1 MADICLL
8 DTSILLNIL
17 DVPNRNN
24 DKETVRADFQTYIQ
38 LNCRFI
44 IPFVV
49 AVEVGNHIS
58 QNGDG
63 ITRRQTANR
72 FVDMM
77 QRTFSGELPFEIS
90 DFDLKI
96 EWHKWIGEFVDKAG
110 QNKTA
115 AKPNEGMSLT
125 DLSIIKEYE
134 SLQAKNKANRNKHV
148 KVFIWS
154 LDSDLIDY
162 GHSH

>member
-17 DVPNRNN
+17 NVPNRNN
-24 DKETVRADFQTYIQ
+24 DKEKVIADFQIYIQ
-38 LNCRFI
+38 SNCRFI

-63 ITRRQTANR
+63 VIRRQTARR

-77 QRTFSGELPFEIS
+77 QKTFAGDLPFEIS
-90 DFDLKI
+90 DFDLKN
-96 EWHKWIGEFVDKAG
+96 EWQNWISEFVDKAG
-110 QNKTA
+110 QNKTT

-134 SLQAKNKANRNKHV
+134 SLQAKNRANRNKHV
-148 KVFIWS
+148 NVFIWS
-154 LDSDLIDY
+154 LDSDLEAY
-162 GHSH
+162 GHSY

>member
-1 MADICLL
+1 MTDICIL
-8 DTSILLNIL
+8 DTTILLNIL

-24 DKETVRADFQTYIQ
+24 EKNSVMADFKTYIES
-38 LNCRFI
+38 NCRFI

-63 ITRRQTANR
+63 TMRRQAARR

-77 QRTFSGELPFEIS
+77 QKTFNGNLPFEIS
-90 DFDLKI
+90 DFELKL
-96 EWHKWIGEFVDKAG
+96 EWQKWISEFIDKAG

-125 DLSIIKEYE
+125 DLSIIKEYD
-134 SLQAKNKANRNKHV
+134 SLQAKNRANRNKHV

-154 LDSDLIDY
+154 LDSDLIAY
-162 GHSH
+162 GRSY

>member
-24 DKETVRADFQTYIQ
+24 DKEMVLTDFQTYIQ
-38 LNCRFI
+38 SNCRFI

-63 ITRRQTANR
+63 RTRRATAER

-77 QRTFSGELPFEIS
+77 QRTFSGALPFEIS
-90 DFDLKI
+90 DFDLKV
-96 EWHKWIGEFVDKAG
+96 EWQNWISEFVDRAG
-110 QNKTA
+110 QNKTT
-115 AKPNEGMSLT
+115 AKPNEGMSLS

-134 SLQAKNKANRNKHV
+134 SLQAKNKANKNKHV
-148 KVFIWS
+148 TVFIWS
-154 LDSDLIDY
+154 LDSDLIAY
-162 GHSH
+162 GHSY

>member
-17 DVPNRNN
+17 DVPNKNQN
-24 DKETVRADFQTYIQ
+24 KVMVIEDFKTYAES
-38 LNCRFI
+38 NCRFI
-44 IPFVV
+44 IPLVV

-58 QNGDG
+58 QNGNGD
-63 ITRRQTANR
+63 IRREIAKQ
-72 FVDMM
+72 FVNMM
-77 QRTFSGELPFEIS
+77 QKTFNGSSPFEIS
-90 DFDLKI
+90 DFDLKL
-96 EWHKWIGEFVDKAG
+96 EWRNWISEFIYRAG
-110 QNKTA
+110 QNKTP

-125 DLSIIKEYE
+125 DLSIIKEYD

-154 LDSDLIDY
+154 LDSDLDAY
-162 GHSH
+162 GHSY

>member
-24 DKETVRADFQTYIQ
+24 DRDKVIADFITYSEAG
-38 LNCRFI
+38 CSFI

-63 ITRRQTANR
+63 TTRRQTAKR

-77 QRTFSGELPFEIS
+77 QKTFNSELPFEIS
-90 DFDLKI
+90 DFELRVEWQTWIAEFI
-96 EWHKWIGEFVDKAG
+96 EKAG
-110 QNKTA
+110 QNKTP

-134 SLQAKNKANRNKHV
+134 SLQSKNKANRNKHV
-148 KVFIWS
+148 NVFIWS
-154 LDSDLIDY
+154 LDSDLEAY
-162 GHSH
+162 GRVY

>member
-1 MADICLL
+1 MTDICLL

-17 DVPNRNN
+17 DIPSKSQNKN
-24 DKETVRADFQTYIQ
+24 TVMKDFRLYIDAE
-38 LNCRFI
+38 CRFI
-44 IPFVV
+44 IPLVV

-63 ITRRQTANR
+63 TIRRQTAQR

-77 QRTFSGELPFEIS
+77 QSTFNGDLPFEIS
-90 DFDLKI
+90 NFDLKI
-96 EWHKWIGEFVDKAG
+96 EWQNWISEFIDKAG

-125 DLSIIKEYE
+125 DLSLIKEYE
-134 SLQAKNKANRNKHV
+134 DIQAKNKANKRKHV
-148 KVFIWS
+148 DVFIWS
-154 LDSDLIDY
+154 LDSDLEFY
-162 GHSH
+162 GRSY

>member
-17 DVPNRNN
+17 DIPSKSQNKN
-24 DKETVRADFQTYIQ
+24 TVMKDFRLYIDAE
-38 LNCRFI
+38 CRFI
-44 IPFVV
+44 IPLVV

-63 ITRRQTANR
+63 TIRRQTAQR

-77 QRTFSGELPFEIS
+77 QSTFNGDLPFEIS
-90 DFDLKI
+90 NFDLKI
-96 EWHKWIGEFVDKAG
+96 EWQNWISEFIDKAG

-134 SLQAKNKANRNKHV
+134 DIQAKNKANKRKHV
-148 KVFIWS
+148 DVFIWS
-154 LDSDLIDY
+154 LDSDLEFY
-162 GHSH
+162 GRSY